1 MSLKRFIGKAALKLK
16 GWKHV
21 GTLPTEAKKCVC
33 IYAPHT
39 SMEDFFIGLYFYWA
53 EEIPFKVM
61 IKKEFFKTPII
72 RWCLL
77 RLGGIPV
84 DRGHQNHLV
93 EKMVEM
99 FEKEDTVCLT
109 ICPEATR
116 KKVDRWKKGFYY
128 IAEGAKVPIMI
139 GFCDFQKKICGFG
152 PMILPTGDYDKD
164 LSLIWDF
171 YKDVKAK
178 FPDKFNLDE
187 QYRTQES
194 GN

>member
-16 GWKHV
+16 GWKRV
-21 GTLPTEAKKCVC
+21 GTLPPEAKKCVC

-39 SMEDFFIGLYFYWA
+39 SVEDFFIGLYFYWA
-53 EEIPFKVM
+53 EQIPFKVM

-128 IAEGAKVPIMI
+128 IAEGAKVPIMM

-152 PMILPTGDYDKD
+152 PMIQPSGDYDKD
-164 LSLIWDF
+164 LALIWDF

>member
-1 MSLKRFIGKAALKLK
+1 MS
-16 GWKHV
+16 
-21 GTLPTEAKKCVC
+21 TEAKKCVC

-128 IAEGAKVPIMI
+128 IAEGGAQCYWSAFSA
-139 GFCDFQKKICGFG
+139 GG
-152 PMILPTGDYDKD
+152 LPRRRRRAWCCPGG
-164 LSLIWDF
+164 
-171 YKDVKAK
+171 
-178 FPDKFNLDE
+178 
-187 QYRTQES
+187 R
-194 GN
+194 